1 MGCQSSGPSRLVKVG
16 ELAELT
22 GKSIRTLHYYEELG
36 LLRPAKRSEGGFR
49 LYDETLSVSTIRSIS
64 RLQDLDI
71 PLNRIREMAEAWRG
85 TNAASDAAPRLLEA
99 FRAELAETR
108 SKIEGLTAIEHEL
121 VKSIAFLEACTT
133 CSDRPLR
140 DQCSACT
147 REGHLAGDVPEFVSA
162 FLD

>member
-1 MGCQSSGPSRLVKVG
+1 MSCQGTGASRLVKVG
-16 ELAELT
+16 ELADLS

-49 LYDETLSVSTIRSIS
+49 LYEEAASVATIRAIS

-71 PLNRIREMAEAWRG
+71 PLNRIRGMAEAWRG
-85 TNAASDAAPRLLEA
+85 NSAAQDSAPRLLET
-99 FRAELAETR
+99 FRGELAETR

-121 VKSIAFLEACTT
+121 MKSIAFLEACTT

-140 DQCSACT
+140 EQCTACT
-147 REGHLAGDVPEFVSA
+147 REGHHAGDVPEFVSA